1 MTTPIPTRA
10 ELRELFAEA
19 LGYSKYSDFNDMA
32 DGIRAAVEVVLG
44 DPVNDTRHPITAR
57 HRAQLLALADA
68 IQGHA

>member
-1 MTTPIPTRA
+1 MTIPTRA
-10 ELRELFAEA
+10 ERRALFADA
-19 LGYSKYSDFNDMA
+19 LSRQCDWAPLQSHA
-32 DGIRAAVEVVLG
+32 HVIRAAVEVVLG